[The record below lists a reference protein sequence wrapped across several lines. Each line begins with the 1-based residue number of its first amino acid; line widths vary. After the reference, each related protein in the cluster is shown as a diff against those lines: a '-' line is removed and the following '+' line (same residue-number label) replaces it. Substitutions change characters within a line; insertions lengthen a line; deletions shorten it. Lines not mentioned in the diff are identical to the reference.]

1 MKKITS
7 LIKDIYNLFKED
19 KGCKLSDSKR
29 DKIIDTCV
37 ENIRKQLTTSIMG
50 KDKDEAR
57 LRMSNVG
64 YPDRQLWYQFQN
76 VEGERL
82 RDNDPIKFL
91 YGHIIEELVFCFA
104 ELAGHKVT
112 DRQKETNLGG
122 IKGHIDGRID
132 NILVDVKSASPMSF
146 RKFEDKV
153 LYSDDPFGY
162 IDQLSSYATAEKADE
177 AGFLVMNKLSGEL
190 CFMELNELEITNTEE
205 RIKYLKGMIKSDTP
219 PDRCYSDI
227 PEGKSGNYKL
237 NVNCSYCAFKK
248 DCWSDVN
255 GGVGLRAF
263 DYKRGRVYL
272 TRVSK
277 VPDVPEVRIN

>member
-122 IKGHIDGRID
+122 IKGHIDGRV
-132 NILVDVKSASPMSF
+132 NGVLVDVKSASPHGYD
-146 RKFEDKV
+146 KFVKETIF
-153 LYSDDPFGY
+153 SDDPFGY
-162 IDQLSSYATAEKADE
+162 IAQISGYADGEDE
-177 AGFLVMNKLSGEL
+177 AAFIVMNKVTGQIHVATIDN
-190 CFMELNELEITNTEE
+190 MEMIDF
-205 RIKYLKGMIKSDTP
+205 KDKVKKVKKALKKNTP
-219 PDRCYSDI
+219 PERCYSDL
-227 PEGKSGNYKL
+227 PDGKSGNRKL
-237 NVNCSYCAFKK
+237 SMGCAYCGFKIECWK
-248 DCWSDVN
+248 DAN
-255 GGVGLRAF
+255 GGKGLRKFKYSNGSRFLTHVA
-263 DYKRGRVYL
+263 KRPH
-272 TRVSK
+272 K
-277 VPDVPEVRIN
+277 DIEEEDV